1 VRVSATLY
9 RARVLDAPHG
19 PLGGAV
25 LRSDEDAALLVRD
38 GIIRARGPWAEVSGF
53 PEATDASTVD
63 LRDGVL
69 LPGFVDTH
77 VHFPQVRVIGGLGK
91 PLLDWLQ
98 SHALPEEARMA
109 ERGYA
114 QAVAGELL
122 AGLASSG
129 TTSALVFGAHF
140 ADAVD
145 AMFTVAETSGLRIT
159 TGLVT
164 GDRLLR
170 EELHTDPETAYR
182 QGLDLATRWHGRGRL
197 RYAVTPRFSLA
208 ASDAM
213 LASSRALLDDVEG
226 SFFTTHINENPREVA
241 AVARLFPDARDY
253 LDTYDRH
260 GLVRRDAVLA
270 HDVHPTDAELAR
282 LAEVGAAVAHCPTSN
297 AALGSGLFPLR
308 RHVEAGVRV
317 ALGSD
322 VGGGTGFCFMKEGL
336 QAYFAQQLL
345 GEAGLPLQP
354 ADLLH
359 LATAAGADALGMP
372 HVGHL
377 GEGMAFDAVLVR
389 PPSGTTLETALRHA
403 ADPEDA
409 LAKLF
414 VLGTP
419 ADIASVWVG
428 GDVVNGHTPTPT
440 TPKVP
445 LTTLS

>member
-1 VRVSATLY
+1 MSATLY
-9 RARVLDAPHG
+9 RARALDVPDG

-25 LRSDEDAALLVRD
+25 LRSDEDLALLVRD
-38 GIIRARGPWAEVSGF
+38 GVIEARGGWAEVSRL
-53 PEATDASTVD
+53 PASREAATVD

-98 SHALPEEARMA
+98 TCALPEEARMID
-109 ERGYA
+109 RGYA
-114 QAVAGELL
+114 HEVAADLL
-122 AGLASSG
+122 SGLASSG
-129 TTSALVFGAHF
+129 TTSALVFGAHD

-145 AMFTVAETSGLRIT
+145 VLFTAAEASGLRIT
-159 TGLVT
+159 AGLVT

-170 EELHTDPETAYR
+170 EELHTDPETAFR
-182 QGLDLATRWHGRGRL
+182 QGLDLASRWHGRGRL

-213 LASSRALLDDVEG
+213 LASSRALLDAVEG
-226 SFFTTHINENPREVA
+226 SLFTTHINENGHEIA
-241 AVARLFPDARDY
+241 AVAELFPGSRDY
-253 LDTYDRH
+253 LDTYERH
-260 GLVRRDAVLA
+260 GLVTPRSVLA
-270 HDVHPTDAELAR
+270 HNVHPTTAELAR
-282 LAEVGAAVAHCPTSN
+282 LAATGASVAHCPTSN
-297 AALGSGLFPLR
+297 ASLGSGLFPMR
-308 RHVEAGVRV
+308 EHVEAGVRV

-322 VGGGTGFCFMKEGL
+322 VGGGSGFCLLKEML

-345 GEAGLPLQP
+345 GPAGLPLSP

-359 LATAAGADALGMP
+359 LATTAGAQALGLDQ
-372 HVGHL
+372 VGHL
-377 GEGMAFDAVLVR
+377 GEGMAFDAVLIR
-389 PPSGTTLETALRHA
+389 PPVGSTLDTVLRHA
-403 ADPEDA
+403 EDALDA
-409 LAKLF
+409 LAKII

-428 GDVVNGHTPTPT
+428 GQVVNGCTPTPF

-445 LTTLS
+445 LTTSP